1 MSEQRSRVRE
11 RQEKRRDQR
20 DSMVRRTGTEQ
31 IRPVGTP
38 PRLKR
43 PALPAGNV
51 RFVIA
56 VIGAIIVVGAVL
68 LISGLINPPEAKE
81 APNAIW
87 LDSQW
92 TYGNRSLDEMNVL
105 TSKLQTAQVGHLYLY
120 ITSMLE
126 DATWAG
132 INDQPFNT
140 LDEPIRQYVQQWR
153 TAYPNAKLYAWI
165 EVQADAPEYRLD
177 SPQLQRVVG
186 DLSKQAK
193 EEWAFDGIFLDVKPV
208 FDDNKDFPTLLQTVR
223 RSIGL
228 QTPLA
233 VAVPPDL
240 TPTDAGLD
248 LPPQIAPNTVW
259 SREYKQRI
267 ALQADVLVVSAYNS
281 YLDDPLTYI
290 QWVEYQVQAFV
301 GAMSGIDTASRLVIS
316 VPNYA
321 TRSPAHNA
329 NIESLAGALDGV
341 RRGKAALA
349 EVQQPF
355 LQGVAIFTERL
366 LSEEEWNIYQ
376 EKWAAP

>member
-20 DSMVRRTGTEQ
+20 DSMVRRTATEQ

-68 LISGLINPPEAKE
+68 LISGLINPPETKE
-81 APNAIW
+81 YPNAIW

-92 TYGNRSLDEMNVL
+92 TYGNRSLDEMNAL

-132 INDQPFNT
+132 HNDQPFNT
-140 LDEPIRQYVQQWR
+140 LDEPIRQYIQMWR
-153 TAYPNAKLYAWI
+153 TAYPDAKLYAWI

-208 FDDNKDFPTLLQTVR
+208 FDDNKDFPTLLQNVR

-248 LPPQIAPNTVW
+248 LPPQIAPNTIW

-321 TRSPAHNA
+321 TRSPAHDA
-329 NIESLAGALDGV
+329 DIESLAGALDGV

-349 EVQQPF
+349 EAQQPF